1 MSFPTAYFDD
11 LYLQDDDP
19 WAYRSSWYERRKRLL
34 TMAVLPR
41 ERYRSGFE
49 PACSNGE
56 FSTLLAQRCER
67 LQICDLSEHAVRLA
81 RKRLD
86 GNPHV
91 KIEQRAVPQDWPG
104 ERFDLIVIGEL
115 GYYLSREATTELAQR
130 ACASLTD
137 DGTLVACHWRH
148 PFEGRLQSA
157 DEVHAAFEA
166 LPPLA
171 HLVQHV
177 EHDLLLDVWSK
188 DARSVAQGEG
198 IA

>member
-1 MSFPTAYFDD
+1 MSFPSAYFDD
-11 LYLQDDDP
+11 LYRQDDDP

-34 TMAVLPR
+34 TIASLPR

-49 PACSNGE
+49 PACSIGE
-56 FSTLLAQRCER
+56 FSLLLAQRCDQLR
-67 LQICDLSEHAVRLA
+67 VCDLSAHAVRLA
-81 RKRLD
+81 RERLA
-86 GNPHV
+86 GERHV
-91 KIEQRAVPQDWPG
+91 TVDQCAVPQAWPDG
-104 ERFDLIVIGEL
+104 QFDLIVIGEL
-115 GYYLSREATTELAQR
+115 GYYLSPGATAELAQR

-157 DEVHAAFEA
+157 EDVHAAFDA
-166 LPPLA
+166 LAPLT
-171 HLVQHV
+171 HLVQHA

-188 DARSVAQGEG
+188 DAQSVAQCEG